1 MANIYSTKKI
11 FSNKNWCHLQGLNL
25 TPLLPTPSFVG
36 NSHSL
41 DNFCPFVTGCSIV
54 VFIFAPTFML
64 FVLITFCWNTYIKS
78 NEFYTMRQ
86 NLFWNRILNFM
97 YLTTIWQVMSS
108 CDQTTKQQILFSP
121 IFSRIF
127 LSIFNS

>member
-41 DNFCPFVTGCSIV
+41 DNFCPFVTGCPIV
-54 VFIFAPTFML
+54 VFIFAPAFML
-64 FVLITFCWNTYIKS
+64 FVLITFCVNTYIKS
-78 NEFYTMRQ
+78 NEFYTMGQ
-86 NLFWNRILNFM
+86 NLFWNRIQNFM